1 MAKLTKEQKM
11 RKAMRRRILQDS
23 IRCMKFNIQRNKV
36 IPFEGV
42 KIALYATTSSVGTA
56 TRYMPVVAE
65 NTGKTVQL
73 IEGVTVE
80 PRWLPGIFDEE

>member
-11 RKAMRRRILQDS
+11 RKAMRRRILQES
-23 IRCMKFNIQRNKV
+23 MRVMKFKKNRNKV
-36 IPFEGV
+36 IPYEGV
-42 KIALYATTSSVGTA
+42 KTALYATSSSYGVGTVR
-56 TRYMPVVAE
+56 RYMPVVTK

-80 PRWLPGIFDEE
+80 PTWL